1 MTATAEQRRS
11 VQATLTG
18 WRSATLTRWRT
29 RLRATHSTT
38 MLRWLRAGVL
48 AMVVVTALLYLVVSR
63 EAGQQI
69 AAARRTD
76 QAIGD
81 IGQAQQAARNADAA
95 LSGVFQTGQVALIG
109 TGTDF
114 ANQTARIY
122 TYVTSAADGNAAGRQ
137 GLTEIQFV
145 QGQLTT
151 CVQLADSA
159 VRDYSRLAQDAGT
172 SAGQRKRIVQA
183 AQDALDHPEEKS
195 DGGRAVPGTGGLI
208 PTLNDLKLLE
218 QDAQADQRHSPW
230 LDPVYVWPLLV
241 GPSAVMALLVLATGH
256 VMARHFRRYVG
267 VKLPTALLA
276 TTAAGVVTAVLSG
289 IDEHHLAAHPRAGHP
304 VTLAL
309 ALTALAAAAVLTYLA
324 YRPRLAEYRFSPS

>member
-1 MTATAEQRRS
+1 VTATAEHRRS

-18 WRSATLTRWRT
+18 WRTRLTGWRT

-38 MLRWLRAGVL
+38 VLRWLRAGVL

-81 IGQAQQAARNADAA
+81 IDQAHQAANRADLA

-109 TGTDF
+109 AGTDF
-114 ANQTARIY
+114 ANETARIY

-159 VRDYSRLAQDAGT
+159 VRDYSRLAQDTGT
-172 SAGQRKRIVQA
+172 SRGQRKQIVQA
-183 AQDALDHPEEKS
+183 AHDALAHPEER
-195 DGGRAVPGTGGLI
+195 DGDRAIPGTGGLTA
-208 PTLNDLKLLE
+208 TLNDLKLLE
-218 QDAQADQRHSPW
+218 QDAQAEQRHSPW
-230 LDPVYVWPLLV
+230 LDSVYVWPLLV
-241 GPSAVMALLVLATGH
+241 GPSAVMALLVLATGY

-267 VKLPTALLA
+267 VQLPTALLA
-276 TTAAGVVTAVLSG
+276 TTTAGVVTAVLSA
-289 IDEHHLAAHPRAGHP
+289 IDGHHLAAHPRAGHP
-304 VTLAL
+304 VTLTLAL
-309 ALTALAAAAVLTYLA
+309 ASLAAAAVLTYLA